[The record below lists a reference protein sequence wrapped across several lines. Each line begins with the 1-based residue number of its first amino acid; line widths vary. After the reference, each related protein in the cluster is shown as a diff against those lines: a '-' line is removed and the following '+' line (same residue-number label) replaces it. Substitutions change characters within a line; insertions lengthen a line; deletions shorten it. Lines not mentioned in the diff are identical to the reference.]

1 MSKPSTTAG
10 SFKTP
15 LKRARG
21 LGSAH
26 AGTDHFMSERVTW
39 MALIPLLLWA
49 VAAAVGVAPQGYDGA
64 AAFLHSP
71 VNATLAVLLVTLGAY
86 HVHLV
91 MKEAIEDYIGDHH
104 RRIALLLLNAAV
116 ALVAG
121 ALCAVS
127 ILKVAF
133 SAVA

>member
-1 MSKPSTTAG
+1 MTEHHFEDAIDSIKP
-10 SFKTP
+10 
-15 LKRARG
+15 RAA
-21 LGSAH
+21 SN
-26 AGTDHFMSERVTW
+26 
-39 MALIPLLLWA
+39 LLLWA
-49 VAAAVGVAPQGYDGA
+49 VAAAVGLAPQGYEGA
-64 AAFLHSP
+64 VRFLSAP
-71 VNATLAVLLVTLGAY
+71 VNATLAVLLVVLGAY

-121 ALCAVS
+121 ALSAVS

-133 SAVA
+133 SAA

>member
-21 LGSAH
+21 LGAAH
-26 AGTDHFMSERVTW
+26 SGTDHFMSERVTW
-39 MALIPLLLWA
+39 LALIPLLLWA
-49 VAAAVGVAPQGYDGA
+49 VAAAIGTAPLGYGGAVA
-64 AAFLHSP
+64 LLRSP
-71 VNATLAVLLVTLGAY
+71 VNATLAVLLVALGAF

-104 RRIALLLLNAAV
+104 RRIALLLLNAAT
-116 ALVAG
+116 ALAAG
-121 ALCAVS
+121 ALSAVS

-133 SAVA
+133 SAA